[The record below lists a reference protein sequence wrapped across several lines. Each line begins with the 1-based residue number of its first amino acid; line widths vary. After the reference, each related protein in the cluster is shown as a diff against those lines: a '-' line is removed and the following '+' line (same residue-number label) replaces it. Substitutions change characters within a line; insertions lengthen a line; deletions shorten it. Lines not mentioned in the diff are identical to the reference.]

1 MSCNRRSLTP
11 SSCGAA
17 ARWSSSSRRQTIR
30 ASSPRRALS
39 TEPTPSSL
47 SPFGRPSLLP
57 PEASWCCPCESSPGK
72 AAAGKSVAGR
82 GRAPSA
88 AAEIAS
94 VGMFNSEAG
103 FWVPARR
110 ARCSGVAKVPHG
122 SPCVTAC
129 TACTAARPRHR
140 RPLRR
145 HPRHRRPHL
154 QRRLES
160 CETVRASLV
169 QPCCSYTWLC
179 HVDSLCGG
187 SWVPCRVGQH
197 AGTSHSASHSCARLD
212 AAGWIRL
219 TLPRT
224 PLPCSVF
231 DNTGGRVG
239 AGPAIRIGLT
249 FRVGPAPA
257 RLASATF
264 LSGFRSGT
272 WCGLTASLVA
282 VPAGQTLPANG
293 PLTPLVTSTIMEQPP
308 PLPPGALLTCAR
320 LCWPCWRCRL
330 PSS

>member
-1 MSCNRRSLTP
+1 
-11 SSCGAA
+11 
-17 ARWSSSSRRQTIR
+17 
-30 ASSPRRALS
+30 
-39 TEPTPSSL
+39 
-47 SPFGRPSLLP
+47 
-57 PEASWCCPCESSPGK
+57 
-72 AAAGKSVAGR
+72 
-82 GRAPSA
+82 
-88 AAEIAS
+88 
-94 VGMFNSEAG
+94 
-103 FWVPARR
+103 
-110 ARCSGVAKVPHG
+110 VPHG

-231 DNTGGRVG
+231 DNTGGTVQG
-239 AGPAIRIGLT
+239 AAAGSGAARIAST

-264 LSGFRSGT
+264 LLGSQGGQ
-272 WCGLTASLVA
+272 WCALTASLLA
-282 VPAGQTLPANG
+282 VPAGQTLPPDG
-293 PLTPLVTSTIMEQPP
+293 PITRLSSKTIPSNPP
-308 PLPPGALLTCAR
+308 PSLPPGALFTCAR
-320 LCWPCWRCRL
+320 LCRPGQRCA
-330 PSS
+330 